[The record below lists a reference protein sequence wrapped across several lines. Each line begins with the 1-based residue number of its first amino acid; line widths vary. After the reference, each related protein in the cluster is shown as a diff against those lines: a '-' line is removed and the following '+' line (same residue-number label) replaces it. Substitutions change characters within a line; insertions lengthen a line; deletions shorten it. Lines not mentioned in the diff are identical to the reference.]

1 LLFKAVDA
9 KLPNNALG
17 WDTGTVEILKP
28 IEVSIDPEHQASF
41 MLKEKALVV
50 STTDSTEK
58 IASSV
63 GEGDN
68 HNITWDVDTVRLPV
82 YNRYSTSLTFD
93 MGAKGGFGPT
103 KGKPSAIAVLW
114 LQDIPDDEEI
124 PVKLPILVSKDI
136 RQLRQNY
143 VDEATKIGHD
153 FKTVGWLTTTVRVD
167 RGLDPVRVPFCG
179 LDVRKLT
186 CL

>member
-1 LLFKAVDA
+1 MDA
-9 KLPNNALG
+9 RLPSNALG
-17 WDTGTVEILKP
+17 WDTGTVEIVKP

-41 MLKEKALVV
+41 MLKDKALVV

-68 HNITWDVDTVRLPV
+68 HNISWNIDTVRLPV
-82 YNRYSTSLTFD
+82 YSRYSASLTFD
-93 MGAKGGFGPT
+93 MGTKGGLGPM
-103 KGKPSAIAVLW
+103 KGKPSAVAVLW
-114 LQDIPDDEEI
+114 LQDIPDDEEV

-143 VDEATKIGHD
+143 INENTKKGHD
-153 FKTVGWLTTTVRVD
+153 YKIVGWLSTTIRLD
-167 RGLDPVRVPFCG
+167 RGLDPVGFNR
-179 LDVRKLT
+179 LSRDRMLI
-186 CL
+186 